1 MFNLSRQQKTVFL
14 VIIAVLLVIFSWK
27 LYSKE
32 RNAITIVPAVNSF
45 ENSSEEENKIVEEEV
60 CIIHITGAINNPG
73 VYQLNKGKRIID
85 AVKMAGGATEQANV
99 DAVNLAAHIFD
110 GQKIVIPFYID
121 DNEELNKQNISKS
134 LMYEQYQN
142 SSNSELIN
150 LNTATSNQLE
160 TLPGIGPVLA
170 KSILNHREKYGL
182 FREIDDIQDVSGIG
196 EKRFESIKEY
206 ITVY

>member
-32 RNAITIVPAVNSF
+32 RNAITIVPAVNSS

-85 AVKMAGGATEQANV
+85 AVEMAGGATEQANV
-99 DAVNLAAHIFD
+99 DAVNLAAHIYD
-110 GQKIVIPFYID
+110 GQKIVITKI
-121 DNEELNKQNISKS
+121 LQ
-134 LMYEQYQN
+134 
-142 SSNSELIN
+142 
-150 LNTATSNQLE
+150 TAS
-160 TLPGIGPVLA
+160 
-170 KSILNHREKYGL
+170 
-182 FREIDDIQDVSGIG
+182 
-196 EKRFESIKEY
+196 
-206 ITVY
+206 